1 MASFDAGSL
10 HRRRLMASAG
20 AVAVT
25 AASAGAR
32 AEAPPRP
39 NILFI
44 LADDLGYADLG
55 CYGRRGIA
63 TPNIDRLAREG
74 VKLTQAYAN
83 SAVCSASRTAIITGR
98 YQYRVR
104 VGLEEPV
111 ASLADGEVLT
121 LPPGRPTLPS
131 IFKAAGYHT
140 ALIGKWHLAGGIA
153 GPRHAGYDYFYGF
166 HPGANDYFRRPTAKE
181 AAEKDYPGAALYEN
195 ESVIQPKGY
204 LTDLLADAA
213 IRRVEAT
220 LAGDPFLISLHFNAP
235 HWPWEG
241 PGDEAKSAK
250 IKSLRDE
257 DSGSEAIYARMIEA
271 MDRAIG
277 RVLEAVERSGRGGDT
292 IVVFTSDNG
301 GERYSDTWP
310 LIGMKGEL
318 LEGGIRV
325 PALVRWPGHLPAGQ
339 VSPQVAVG
347 MDWLPTLAALAG
359 VTLPADLHP
368 DGEDLSAVLFGRAP
382 PRPRKLFWRY
392 KASEQAAVR
401 DGDWKYLRL
410 GGAEHLFNIAEDE
423 RERADHKAL
432 EPAILKRLKAAYDD
446 WNREMLPYSLS
457 TYSETPK
464 GRMADRY

>member
-1 MASFDAGSL
+1 MASTAAGSL
-10 HRRRLMASAG
+10 HRRKLMASAG
-20 AVAVT
+20 ATAVVGAW
-25 AASAGAR
+25 AAAR
-32 AEAPPRP
+32 GEPAARP

-44 LADDLGYADLG
+44 VADDLGYADLG

-63 TPNIDRLAREG
+63 TPNIDRLAKEG

-104 VGLEEPV
+104 VGLEEPI
-111 ASLADGEVLT
+111 ASLEDGEVLT
-121 LPPGRPTLPS
+121 LPAGLPTLPA
-131 IFKAAGYHT
+131 IFRAAGYHT
-140 ALIGKWHLAGGIA
+140 ALIGKWHLAGGLS
-153 GPRHAGYDYFYGF
+153 GPRHAGYDEFYGF

-195 ESVIQPKGY
+195 ETVIQPKGY

-213 IRRVEAT
+213 IRRIEAT
-220 LAGDPFLISLHFNAP
+220 PVGDPFLISLHFNAP

-241 PGDEAKSAK
+241 PGDEAKSVKIAK
-250 IKSLRDE
+250 LRDE
-257 DSGSEAIYARMIEA
+257 DSGSEAIYALMVEA

-277 RVLEAVERSGRGGDT
+277 RVLDALERNGRAGNT
-292 IVVFTSDNG
+292 IVIFTSDNG
-301 GERYSDTWP
+301 GERYSDAWP

-339 VSPQVAVG
+339 VTSQVAIG
-347 MDWLPTLAALAG
+347 MDWLPTLVGLAG
-359 VTLPADLHP
+359 VKPPADFRP
-368 DGEDLSAVLFGRAP
+368 DGEDLSGVLLGRAP
-382 PRPRKLFWRY
+382 LRPRKLFWRY

-432 EPAILKRLKAAYDD
+432 QPAILKRLKAAYDD
-446 WNREMLPYSLS
+446 WNREMLPYPLS
-457 TYSETPK
+457 SFTETPK